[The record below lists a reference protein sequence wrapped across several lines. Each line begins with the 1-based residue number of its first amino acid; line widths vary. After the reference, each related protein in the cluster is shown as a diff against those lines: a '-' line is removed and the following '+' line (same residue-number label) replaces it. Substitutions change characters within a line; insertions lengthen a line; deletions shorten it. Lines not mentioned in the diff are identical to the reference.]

1 MNNLTVTELK
11 TPIEIALGI
20 DEEGMTTARKLYDF
34 LELNPSNYSKW
45 CKRNIIENEFAENGV
60 DFYSYQSTNEGRGNF
75 AEDYKLTAD
84 FAKKLAMTAKNG
96 KGEQARD
103 YFIKVENKLKDVAN
117 TYESLSPQLQMFQS
131 IFNAVVRNELSTK
144 QAMETSQQ
152 ALNKVES
159 IKDIVALN
167 PNDWR
172 KETSNLIN
180 KMALNMGGYE
190 NIRPIREESYKLLEQ
205 RYGVALGI
213 RLTNK
218 KKTMA
223 LNGTCKSKLDKLNQL
238 DVITE
243 DKKLIE
249 GYTQIIKEMAI
260 KYRVA

>member
-11 TPIEIALGI
+11 TPIEIALQI
-20 DEEGMTTARKLYDF
+20 DENGMTTARKLYEF
-34 LELNPSNYSKW
+34 LELAKGQFARW
-45 CKRNIIENEFAENGV
+45 TKTNIEEDAFYEEGCDWIGFDIMLNGNE
-60 DFYSYQSTNEGRGNF
+60 TK
-75 AEDYKLTAD
+75 DYKLTTE
-84 FAKKLAMTAKNG
+84 FAKHLCMLSRSEKG
-96 KGEQARD
+96 KIARK
-103 YFIKVENKLKDVAN
+103 YFIKVEDKLKVVAN
-117 TYESLSPQLQMFQS
+117 TYKGLSPQLQMFQS
-131 IFNAVVRNELSTK
+131 IFNAVANNESLTK
-144 QAMETSQQ
+144 QALETSQQ
-152 ALNKVES
+152 ALSKVES